1 MPTKTRLLTSWYY
14 GRFCHLNRVKLGTN
28 VSMSTAVIRAFISRN
43 PSRKSFF
50 IYAVLLFLTEV
61 LIALYAPAG
70 FIRGFV
76 GDVLVVILL
85 FCMARVVVP
94 VTHPVENTA
103 AKNTGDGIKRLFQTP
118 WLAFAVLL
126 FAFAIEFGQYWGLVD
141 KLGLGGNR
149 LARIVIGSHFDPL
162 DLVAYF
168 VGYLILLGCY
178 WKSRQS

>member
-1 MPTKTRLLTSWYY
+1 
-14 GRFCHLNRVKLGTN
+14 
-28 VSMSTAVIRAFISRN
+28 MSTAVIRAFISRN

-85 FCMARVVVP
+85 FCMVRVVVP
-94 VTHPVENTA
+94 PVVNPVANSTDE
-103 AKNTGDGIKRLFQTP
+103 GIKRFFQTP

>member
-1 MPTKTRLLTSWYY
+1 
-14 GRFCHLNRVKLGTN
+14 
-28 VSMSTAVIRAFISRN
+28 MSTAVIRAFISRN

-85 FCMARVVVP
+85 FCMVRAVVP
-94 VTHPVENTA
+94 LAVNSVANSKEE
-103 AKNTGDGIKRLFQTP
+103 GIKRLFQTP

>member
-1 MPTKTRLLTSWYY
+1 MSAA
-14 GRFCHLNRVKLGTN
+14 V
-28 VSMSTAVIRAFISRN
+28 VSVLFSRH
-43 PSRKSFF
+43 PSRKTFF

-85 FCMARVVVP
+85 FCMVRAVVP
-94 VTHPVENTA
+94 IANPVEKA
-103 AKNTGDGIKRLFQTP
+103 AVKNTGDGIKRFFQTP
-118 WLAFAVLL
+118 WLALVVLL

-178 WKSRQS
+178 WKRCES

>member
-1 MPTKTRLLTSWYY
+1 
-14 GRFCHLNRVKLGTN
+14 
-28 VSMSTAVIRAFISRN
+28 MSTAVIRAFISRN

-85 FCMARVVVP
+85 VCMVRAVVSL
-94 VTHPVENTA
+94 VEKAA

-168 VGYLILLGCY
+168 GGYLILLGCY
-178 WKSRQS
+178 WKSRLP

>member
-1 MPTKTRLLTSWYY
+1 
-14 GRFCHLNRVKLGTN
+14 
-28 VSMSTAVIRAFISRN
+28 MSTAVIRAFISRN

-94 VTHPVENTA
+94 PVVNPVANSTDE
-103 AKNTGDGIKRLFQTP
+103 GIKRFFQTP
-118 WLAFAVLL
+118 WLALAVLL

>member
-1 MPTKTRLLTSWYY
+1 
-14 GRFCHLNRVKLGTN
+14 
-28 VSMSTAVIRAFISRN
+28 MSTAVIRAFISRN
-43 PSRKSFF
+43 PSRKCFF

-85 FCMARVVVP
+85 FCMVRVVVP
-94 VTHPVENTA
+94 PVVNPVANSTDE
-103 AKNTGDGIKRLFQTP
+103 GIKRFFQTP

-178 WKSRQS
+178 WKSCQS

>member
-1 MPTKTRLLTSWYY
+1 
-14 GRFCHLNRVKLGTN
+14 
-28 VSMSTAVIRAFISRN
+28 MSTAVIRAFISRN

-50 IYAVLLFLTEV
+50 ILLPFYYFCTEV

>member
-1 MPTKTRLLTSWYY
+1 MSTQVPLLTSWYY
-14 GRFCHLNRVKLGTN
+14 GKFCHLNRVKLGIN
-28 VSMSTAVIRAFISRN
+28 ISMSTAVIRAFISRN

-85 FCMARVVVP
+85 FCMVRAVVS
-94 VTHPVENTA
+94 PVEKAA
-103 AKNTGDGIKRLFQTP
+103 AKNTGDGIKHLFQTP
-118 WLAFAVLL
+118 WLAVAVLL

>member
-1 MPTKTRLLTSWYY
+1 
-14 GRFCHLNRVKLGTN
+14 
-28 VSMSTAVIRAFISRN
+28 MSTAVIRAFISRN

-85 FCMARVVVP
+85 FCMVRAVVP
-94 VTHPVENTA
+94 VVSPVEKAVAIPIASRTS
-103 AKNTGDGIKRLFQTP
+103 KSTGEHILRLFQTP

-178 WKSRQS
+178 WKSRQP

>member
-1 MPTKTRLLTSWYY
+1 
-14 GRFCHLNRVKLGTN
+14 
-28 VSMSTAVIRAFISRN
+28 MSTAVMRAFISRN
-43 PSRKSFF
+43 SSRKSFC

-85 FCMARVVVP
+85 FCMVRVVVP
-94 VTHPVENTA
+94 PVVNLVANSKDE
-103 AKNTGDGIKRLFQTP
+103 GIKRFFQTP
-118 WLAFAVLL
+118 WLALAVLL

>member
-1 MPTKTRLLTSWYY
+1 
-14 GRFCHLNRVKLGTN
+14 
-28 VSMSTAVIRAFISRN
+28 MSTAVIRVLFSRY
-43 PSRKSFF
+43 PSRKSFC

-76 GDVLVVILL
+76 GDVLVVVLL

-94 VTHPVENTA
+94 PVFNPVANSKDE
-103 AKNTGDGIKRLFQTP
+103 GIKRLFQTP
-118 WLAFAVLL
+118 WLALAVLL

-168 VGYLILLGCY
+168 VGYLILVGCY

>member
-1 MPTKTRLLTSWYY
+1 
-14 GRFCHLNRVKLGTN
+14 
-28 VSMSTAVIRAFISRN
+28 MSTAVIRAFISRN
-43 PSRKSFF
+43 PSRKFFF

-85 FCMARVVVP
+85 FCMARAVVP
-94 VTHPVENTA
+94 PVFNPVA
-103 AKNTGDGIKRLFQTP
+103 NSKNEGIKRLFQTP

-126 FAFAIEFGQYWGLVD
+126 FAFAIEFGQYGGLVD

-168 VGYLILLGCY
+168 VGYLILVGCY
-178 WKSRQS
+178 WKSRQP

>member
-1 MPTKTRLLTSWYY
+1 
-14 GRFCHLNRVKLGTN
+14 
-28 VSMSTAVIRAFISRN
+28 MSTAVIRAFISRN
-43 PSRKSFF
+43 PSRKSFC

-85 FCMARVVVP
+85 FCMVRVVVP
-94 VTHPVENTA
+94 PVVNLVANSKDE
-103 AKNTGDGIKRLFQTP
+103 GIKRFFQTP
-118 WLAFAVLL
+118 WLALAVLL

>member
-1 MPTKTRLLTSWYY
+1 
-14 GRFCHLNRVKLGTN
+14 
-28 VSMSTAVIRAFISRN
+28 MSTAVIRAFISRN

-85 FCMARVVVP
+85 FCMARAVVP
-94 VTHPVENTA
+94 PVFNPVANSKDE
-103 AKNTGDGIKRLFQTP
+103 GIKRLFQTP

-126 FAFAIEFGQYWGLVD
+126 FAFAIEFGQYGSLVD

-168 VGYLILLGCY
+168 VGYLILVGCY

>member
-1 MPTKTRLLTSWYY
+1 
-14 GRFCHLNRVKLGTN
+14 
-28 VSMSTAVIRAFISRN
+28 MSAAIVRALISRN
-43 PSRKSFF
+43 PSRKSFC

-85 FCMARVVVP
+85 FCMVRAVVP
-94 VTHPVENTA
+94 LVVNPVANSKGE
-103 AKNTGDGIKRLFQTP
+103 GIKRLFQTP
-118 WLAFAVLL
+118 WLALAVLL

>member
-1 MPTKTRLLTSWYY
+1 
-14 GRFCHLNRVKLGTN
+14 
-28 VSMSTAVIRAFISRN
+28 MSTAVIRAFISRN

-85 FCMARVVVP
+85 FCMVRAGGS
-94 VTHPVENTA
+94 PVEKAA